1 MKKTIKKITTFLL
14 LTVII
19 GFTSCSSD
27 DEIQE
32 KELASVTEE
41 FQEKVSQMDLPS
53 SLESSEN
60 MYAQQASYQFN
71 AVKNLGQ
78 SFSAFL
84 TVPPNA
90 TSTSSRPERSS
101 KGVYMSGSKT
111 YTWSSDGITVKY
123 TITETSDR
131 YTFSYHIESP
141 DFTGKLISGYQLK
154 DGSYAEF
161 SMYNENSVV
170 ATFKFWVNGDN
181 IKAEMIS
188 EDQKIYLETN
198 TSSKEGTIKIY
209 ESDSLTAEYIW
220 NANGTGSY
228 TNHETNE
235 TFTW

>member
-1 MKKTIKKITTFLL
+1 MKKITTFLL
-14 LTVII
+14 LALIVS
-19 GFTSCSSD
+19 FTSCSSD

-32 KELASVTEE
+32 KELATVTEE
-41 FQEKVSQMDLPS
+41 FQEKVNQMDLPS
-53 SLESSEN
+53 ALESSEN
-60 MYAQQASYQFN
+60 TYAQEASYQFN

-84 TVPPNA
+84 TVPSNA
-90 TSTSSRPERSS
+90 SSSRPERSG
-101 KGVYMSGSKT
+101 KGTYVSGSKT

-131 YTFSYHIESP
+131 YTFSYYVESS

-154 DGSYAEF
+154 DGSCAEF

-170 ATFKFWVNGDN
+170 ATFKFWVNGDS

-188 EDQKIYLETN
+188 ENQKIYLETN
-198 TSSKEGTIKIY
+198 TSTKEGTIKVY
-209 ESDSLTAEYIW
+209 ESDSLTAKYIW